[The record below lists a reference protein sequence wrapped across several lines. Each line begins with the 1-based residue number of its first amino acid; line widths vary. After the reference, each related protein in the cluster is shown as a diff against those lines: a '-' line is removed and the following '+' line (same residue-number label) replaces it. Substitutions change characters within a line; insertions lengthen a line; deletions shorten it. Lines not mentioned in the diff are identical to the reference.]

1 LDKHEEELPRWAAA
15 IEKLPTY
22 GCCEEGHGRGAWL
35 LPARA
40 ARAHRPA
47 TIEVRFYR
55 SSTWWA
61 VAEAEVRV
69 GNIALPTVLN
79 AVINALEEAANV
91 LRILPNRK
99 RTMPI
104 LHGSTT

>member
-1 LDKHEEELPRWAAA
+1 
-15 IEKLPTY
+15 
-22 GCCEEGHGRGAWL
+22 
-35 LPARA
+35 
-40 ARAHRPA
+40 
-47 TIEVRFYR
+47 
-55 SSTWWA
+55 